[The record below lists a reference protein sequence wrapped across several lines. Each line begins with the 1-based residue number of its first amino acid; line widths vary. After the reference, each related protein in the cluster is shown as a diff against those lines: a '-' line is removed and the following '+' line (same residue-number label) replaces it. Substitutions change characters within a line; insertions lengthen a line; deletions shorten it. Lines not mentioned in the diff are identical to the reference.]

1 MPDAPV
7 LLKSLRSHFLGGREA
22 VASGLPVLRRQVVG
36 NGAARA
42 IDMNGSYCAG
52 QLYVQEYRLAEPR
65 HPHPV
70 LLWHGGGMS
79 GAQWES
85 TPDGRQGWLWRLLQS
100 GYDVFVADAPER
112 GRASWAMYPQIYDAA
127 PIFRSKEEAWH
138 LFRIGPADGYAPRG
152 QPRRAHPGQ
161 QFPADAFDTFA
172 KQFVPR
178 WLAHDAMALDAYS
191 ELLDLAGPCIVIGHS
206 QGGGYATQLA
216 RECPGPIRAVVAVE
230 PTGTPERVDGPLPP
244 NYWCGA
250 TTSPST
256 TPGNATAPRP
266 TLTGTPCGGPA
277 GAPTCSTCP
286 PPASPAIPISACWT
300 ATATASPNS
309 SSTGSTASTN
319 LRLETP

>member
-1 MPDAPV
+1 MPMSDAPV
-7 LLKSLRSHFLGGREA
+7 LLKSLRSHFLGGRE
-22 VASGLPVLRRQVVG
+22 VAAGGLPVLQKQVVG

-70 LLWHGGGMS
+70 LLWHGGGMT

-127 PIFRSKEEAWH
+127 PIFRSKEEAWQ
-138 LFRIGPADGYAPRG
+138 LFRIGPADGYAPAG
-152 QPRRAHPGQ
+152 QPRRAYPAQ
-161 QFPADAFDTFA
+161 QFPDDAFDAFA

-178 WLAHDAMALDAYS
+178 WLAHDAMALDAYRQ
-191 ELLDLAGPCIVIGHS
+191 LLDLAGPCIVIGHS

-216 RECPGPIRAVVAVE
+216 RECPGPIRAVVALE

-244 NYWCGA
+244 QLLVWGDHFDHNDTWRRYRAQTDAYWDALRRAGRRA
-250 TTSPST
+250 DVLDLPAAGIA
-256 TPGNATAPRP
+256 GNSHFCMLDR
-266 TLTGTPCGGPA
+266 
-277 GAPTCSTCP
+277 
-286 PPASPAIPISACWT
+286 
-300 ATATASPNS
+300 NS
-309 SSTGSTASTN
+309 DRIAELIVDWLNG
-319 LRLETP
+319 LD

>member
-138 LFRIGPADGYAPRG
+138 LFRIGPASGYAPRG
-152 QPRRAHPGQ
+152 QPRGAHPGQ

-178 WLAHDAMALDAYS
+178 WLAHDAMALDAYR

-230 PTGTPERVDGPLPP
+230 PTGTPERVDGSLPP
-244 NYWCGA
+244 QLLVWGDHFDHHDTWQRYRAQTDAYWDALRQAGRRA
-250 TTSPST
+250 DVLDLPAAGIA
-256 TPGNATAPRP
+256 GNSHFCMLDR
-266 TLTGTPCGGPA
+266 
-277 GAPTCSTCP
+277 
-286 PPASPAIPISACWT
+286 
-300 ATATASPNS
+300 NS
-309 SSTGSTASTN
+309 DRIAELIVDWLNG
-319 LRLETP
+319 LD

>member
-22 VASGLPVLRRQVVG
+22 MASGLPVLRRQVVG

-138 LFRIGPADGYAPRG
+138 LFRIGPANGYAPRG

-178 WLAHDAMALDAYS
+178 WLAHDAMALDAYR

-230 PTGTPERVDGPLPP
+230 PTGTPERVDGSLPP
-244 NYWCGA
+244 QLLVWGDHFDHHDTWQRYRAQTDAYWDALRRGGRRA
-250 TTSPST
+250 DVLNLPAAGIA
-256 TPGNATAPRP
+256 GNSHFCMLDR
-266 TLTGTPCGGPA
+266 
-277 GAPTCSTCP
+277 
-286 PPASPAIPISACWT
+286 
-300 ATATASPNS
+300 NS
-309 SSTGSTASTN
+309 DRIAELIVDWLNG
-319 LRLETP
+319 LD

>member
-22 VASGLPVLRRQVVG
+22 MASGLPVLRRQVVG

-138 LFRIGPADGYAPRG
+138 LFRIGPANGYAPRG

-230 PTGTPERVDGPLPP
+230 PTGTPERVDGSLPP
-244 NYWCGA
+244 QLLVWGDHFDHHDTWQRYRAQTDAYWNALRRAGRRA
-250 TTSPST
+250 DVLDLPAAGIA
-256 TPGNATAPRP
+256 GNSHFCMLDR
-266 TLTGTPCGGPA
+266 
-277 GAPTCSTCP
+277 
-286 PPASPAIPISACWT
+286 
-300 ATATASPNS
+300 NS
-309 SSTGSTASTN
+309 DRIAELIVDWLNG
-319 LRLETP
+319 LD

>member
-138 LFRIGPADGYAPRG
+138 LFRIGPANGYAPRG

-178 WLAHDAMALDAYS
+178 WLAHDAMALDAYR

-216 RECPGPIRAVVAVE
+216 REYPGPIRAVVAVE

-244 NYWCGA
+244 QLLVWGDHFDHNDTWRRYRAQTDAYWDALRRAGRRA
-250 TTSPST
+250 DLLDLPAAGIA
-256 TPGNATAPRP
+256 GNSHFCMLDR
-266 TLTGTPCGGPA
+266 
-277 GAPTCSTCP
+277 
-286 PPASPAIPISACWT
+286 
-300 ATATASPNS
+300 NS
-309 SSTGSTASTN
+309 DRIAELIVDWLNG
-319 LRLETP
+319 LD

>member
-244 NYWCGA
+244 PQLLVWGDHFDHHDTWQRYRAQTDAYWNALRRAGRRA
-250 TTSPST
+250 DVLDLPAAGIA
-256 TPGNATAPRP
+256 GNSHFCMLDR
-266 TLTGTPCGGPA
+266 
-277 GAPTCSTCP
+277 
-286 PPASPAIPISACWT
+286 
-300 ATATASPNS
+300 NS
-309 SSTGSTASTN
+309 DRIAELIVDWLNG
-319 LRLETP
+319 LD

>member
-52 QLYVQEYRLAEPR
+52 QLYVQEYRLVEPR

-138 LFRIGPADGYAPRG
+138 LFRIGPANGYAPRG

-178 WLAHDAMALDAYS
+178 WLAHDAMALDAYR

-230 PTGTPERVDGPLPP
+230 PTGTPERVDGSLPP
-244 NYWCGA
+244 QLLVWGDHFDHHDTWQRYRAQTDAYWDTLRRAGRRA
-250 TTSPST
+250 DVLDLPAAGIA
-256 TPGNATAPRP
+256 GNSHFCMLDR
-266 TLTGTPCGGPA
+266 
-277 GAPTCSTCP
+277 
-286 PPASPAIPISACWT
+286 
-300 ATATASPNS
+300 NS
-309 SSTGSTASTN
+309 DRIAELIVDWLNG
-319 LRLETP
+319 LD

>member
-7 LLKSLRSHFLGGREA
+7 LLKSLRSHFLGGRE
-22 VASGLPVLRRQVVG
+22 VAAGGLPVLRKQVVG

-42 IDMNGSYCAG
+42 VDMNGSYCAG

-65 HPHPV
+65 HALPV
-70 LLWHGGGMS
+70 LLWHGGGMT

-138 LFRIGPADGYAPRG
+138 LFRIGPADGYAPAG
-152 QPRRAHPGQ
+152 QPRRAHPAQ
-161 QFPADAFDTFA
+161 QFPDAAFDTFA

-178 WLAHDAMALDAYS
+178 WLAHDAMALDAYRQ
-191 ELLDLAGPCIVIGHS
+191 LLDLAGPCIVIGHS

-216 RECPGPIRAVVAVE
+216 REYPGPIRAVVAVE

-244 NYWCGA
+244 QLLVWGDHFDHNDTWRRYRAQTDAYWDALRRAGRRA
-250 TTSPST
+250 DVLDLPAAGIA
-256 TPGNATAPRP
+256 GNSHFCMLDR
-266 TLTGTPCGGPA
+266 
-277 GAPTCSTCP
+277 
-286 PPASPAIPISACWT
+286 
-300 ATATASPNS
+300 NS
-309 SSTGSTASTN
+309 DRIAELIVDWLNG
-319 LRLETP
+319 LD

>member
-178 WLAHDAMALDAYS
+178 WLAHDAMALDAYR

-244 NYWCGA
+244 QLLVWGDHFDHHDTWQRYRAQTDAYWNALRRAGRRA
-250 TTSPST
+250 DVLDLPAAGIA
-256 TPGNATAPRP
+256 GNSHFCMLDR
-266 TLTGTPCGGPA
+266 
-277 GAPTCSTCP
+277 
-286 PPASPAIPISACWT
+286 
-300 ATATASPNS
+300 NS
-309 SSTGSTASTN
+309 DRIAELIVDWLNG
-319 LRLETP
+319 LD

>member
-1 MPDAPV
+1 MPESPI
-7 LLKSLRSHFLGGREA
+7 LLKSLRSHFLGGHEVA
-22 VASGLPVLRRQVVG
+22 ASGLPVLRKQVVG

-70 LLWHGGGMS
+70 LLWHGGGMT

-112 GRASWAMYPQIYDAA
+112 GRASWAMYPQVYDSA

-138 LFRIGPADGYAPRG
+138 LFRIGPADGYAA
-152 QPRRAHPGQ
+152 RRPHPAQ
-161 QFPADAFDTFA
+161 QFPAEAFDTFA

-178 WLAHDAMALDAYS
+178 WLAHEAMALAAYRA
-191 ELLDLAGPCIVIGHS
+191 LLDLAGPCIVIGHS

-216 RECPGPIRAVVAVE
+216 RECPGPIRALVAVE
-230 PTGTPERVDGPLPP
+230 PTGTPGRVDGPLPP
-244 NYWCGA
+244 QLLVWGDHVDQHDTWRRYRAQTDAYWQALQRAGRRADVLDLPA
-250 TTSPST
+250 TGIA
-256 TPGNATAPRP
+256 GNSHFCMLDR
-266 TLTGTPCGGPA
+266 
-277 GAPTCSTCP
+277 
-286 PPASPAIPISACWT
+286 
-300 ATATASPNS
+300 NS
-309 SSTGSTASTN
+309 DRIAELIVDWLNS
-319 LRLETP
+319 LD

>member
-138 LFRIGPADGYAPRG
+138 LFRIGPANGYAPRG

-178 WLAHDAMALDAYS
+178 WLAHDAMALDAYR

-230 PTGTPERVDGPLPP
+230 PTGTPERVDGSLPP
-244 NYWCGA
+244 QLLVWGDHFDHHDTWQRYRAQTDAYWDALRRAGRRA
-250 TTSPST
+250 DVLDLPAAGIA
-256 TPGNATAPRP
+256 GNSHFCMLDR
-266 TLTGTPCGGPA
+266 
-277 GAPTCSTCP
+277 
-286 PPASPAIPISACWT
+286 
-300 ATATASPNS
+300 NS
-309 SSTGSTASTN
+309 DRIAELVVDWLNG
-319 LRLETP
+319 LD

>member
-1 MPDAPV
+1 MPDSPV

-138 LFRIGPADGYAPRG
+138 LFRIGPANGYAPHG

-178 WLAHDAMALDAYS
+178 WLAHDAMALDAYR

-230 PTGTPERVDGPLPP
+230 PTGTPERVDGSLPP
-244 NYWCGA
+244 QLLVWGDHFDHHDTWQRYRAQTDAYWDALRRAGRRA
-250 TTSPST
+250 DVLDLPAAGIA
-256 TPGNATAPRP
+256 GNSHFCMLDR
-266 TLTGTPCGGPA
+266 
-277 GAPTCSTCP
+277 
-286 PPASPAIPISACWT
+286 
-300 ATATASPNS
+300 NS
-309 SSTGSTASTN
+309 DRIAELIVDWLNG
-319 LRLETP
+319 LD

>member
-1 MPDAPV
+1 MPDAPI

-22 VASGLPVLRRQVVG
+22 MASGLPVLRRQVVG

-138 LFRIGPADGYAPRG
+138 LFRIGPANGYAPRG

-178 WLAHDAMALDAYS
+178 WLAHDAMALDAYR

-230 PTGTPERVDGPLPP
+230 PTGTPERVDGSLPP
-244 NYWCGA
+244 QLLVWGDHFDHHDTWQRYRAQTDAYWDALRRAGRRA
-250 TTSPST
+250 DVLDLPAAGIA
-256 TPGNATAPRP
+256 GNSHFCMLDR
-266 TLTGTPCGGPA
+266 
-277 GAPTCSTCP
+277 
-286 PPASPAIPISACWT
+286 
-300 ATATASPNS
+300 NS
-309 SSTGSTASTN
+309 DRIAELIVDWLNG
-319 LRLETP
+319 LD

>member
-7 LLKSLRSHFLGGREA
+7 LLKSLRSHFLGGREVA
-22 VASGLPVLRRQVVG
+22 ASGLPVLRRQVVG

-138 LFRIGPADGYAPRG
+138 LFRIGPANGYAPRG

-178 WLAHDAMALDAYS
+178 WLAHDAMALDAYR

-230 PTGTPERVDGPLPP
+230 PTGTPERVDGSLPP
-244 NYWCGA
+244 QLLLWGDHFAQHDTWQRYRAQTDAYWNALRRAGRRA
-250 TTSPST
+250 DVLDLPAAGIA
-256 TPGNATAPRP
+256 GNSHFCMLDR
-266 TLTGTPCGGPA
+266 
-277 GAPTCSTCP
+277 
-286 PPASPAIPISACWT
+286 
-300 ATATASPNS
+300 NS
-309 SSTGSTASTN
+309 DRIAELIVDWLNG
-319 LRLETP
+319 LD

>member
-1 MPDAPV
+1 MPDSPV

-100 GYDVFVADAPER
+100 GYDIFVADAPER

-138 LFRIGPADGYAPRG
+138 LFRIGPANGYAPRG

-178 WLAHDAMALDAYS
+178 WLAHDAMALDAYR

-230 PTGTPERVDGPLPP
+230 PTGTPERVDGSLPP
-244 NYWCGA
+244 QLLVWGDHFDHHDTWQRYRAQTDAYWDALRRAGRRA
-250 TTSPST
+250 DVLDLPAAGIA
-256 TPGNATAPRP
+256 GNSHFCMLDR
-266 TLTGTPCGGPA
+266 
-277 GAPTCSTCP
+277 
-286 PPASPAIPISACWT
+286 
-300 ATATASPNS
+300 NS
-309 SSTGSTASTN
+309 DRIAELIVDWLNG
-319 LRLETP
+319 LD

>member
-138 LFRIGPADGYAPRG
+138 LFRIGPANGYAPRG

-178 WLAHDAMALDAYS
+178 WLAHDAMALDAYRQ
-191 ELLDLAGPCIVIGHS
+191 LLDLAGPCIVIGHS

-230 PTGTPERVDGPLPP
+230 PTGTPERVDGSLPP
-244 NYWCGA
+244 QLLVWGDHFDHHDTWQRYRAQTDAYWDALRRAGRRA
-250 TTSPST
+250 DVLDLPAAGIA
-256 TPGNATAPRP
+256 GNSHFCMLDR
-266 TLTGTPCGGPA
+266 
-277 GAPTCSTCP
+277 
-286 PPASPAIPISACWT
+286 
-300 ATATASPNS
+300 NS
-309 SSTGSTASTN
+309 DRIAELIVDWLNG
-319 LRLETP
+319 LD

>member
-230 PTGTPERVDGPLPP
+230 PTGTPERVDGSLPP
-244 NYWCGA
+244 QLLVWGDHFDHHDTWQRYRAQTDAYWDALRRAGRRA
-250 TTSPST
+250 DVLDLPAAGIA
-256 TPGNATAPRP
+256 GNSHFCMLDR
-266 TLTGTPCGGPA
+266 
-277 GAPTCSTCP
+277 
-286 PPASPAIPISACWT
+286 
-300 ATATASPNS
+300 NS
-309 SSTGSTASTN
+309 DRIAELIVDWLNG
-319 LRLETP
+319 LD

>member
-22 VASGLPVLRRQVVG
+22 MASGLPVLRRQVVG

-138 LFRIGPADGYAPRG
+138 LFRIGPANGYAPRG

-178 WLAHDAMALDAYS
+178 WLAHDAMALDAYR

-230 PTGTPERVDGPLPP
+230 PTGTPERVDGSLPP
-244 NYWCGA
+244 QLLVWGDHFDHHDTWQRYRAQTDAYWDALRRAGRRA
-250 TTSPST
+250 DVLDLPAAGIA
-256 TPGNATAPRP
+256 GNSHFCMLDR
-266 TLTGTPCGGPA
+266 
-277 GAPTCSTCP
+277 
-286 PPASPAIPISACWT
+286 
-300 ATATASPNS
+300 NS
-309 SSTGSTASTN
+309 DRIAELIVDWLNG
-319 LRLETP
+319 LD

>member
-1 MPDAPV
+1 MSDAPV
-7 LLKSLRSHFLGGREA
+7 LLKSLRSHFLGGREVA
-22 VASGLPVLRRQVVG
+22 ASGLPVLQKQVVG

-70 LLWHGGGMS
+70 LLWHGGGMT

-127 PIFRSKEEAWH
+127 PIFRSKEEAWQ
-138 LFRIGPADGYAPRG
+138 LFRIGPADGYAPAG
-152 QPRRAHPGQ
+152 QPRRVYPAQ
-161 QFPADAFDTFA
+161 QFPDDAFDAFA

-178 WLAHDAMALDAYS
+178 WLAHDAMALDAYRQ
-191 ELLDLAGPCIVIGHS
+191 LLDLAGPCIVIGHS

-216 RECPGPIRAVVAVE
+216 RECPGPIRAVVALE
-230 PTGTPERVDGPLPP
+230 PTGTPARVDGPLPP
-244 NYWCGA
+244 QLLVWGDHFDHNDTWRRYRAQTDAYWDALRRAGRRA
-250 TTSPST
+250 DVLDLPAAGIA
-256 TPGNATAPRP
+256 GNSHFCMLDR
-266 TLTGTPCGGPA
+266 
-277 GAPTCSTCP
+277 
-286 PPASPAIPISACWT
+286 
-300 ATATASPNS
+300 NS
-309 SSTGSTASTN
+309 DRIAELIVDWLNG
-319 LRLETP
+319 LD

>member
-138 LFRIGPADGYAPRG
+138 LFRIGPANGYAPRG

-178 WLAHDAMALDAYS
+178 WLAHDAMALDAYR

-230 PTGTPERVDGPLPP
+230 PTGTPERVDGSLPP
-244 NYWCGA
+244 QLLVWGDHFDHHDTWQRYRAQTDAYWDALRRAGRRA
-250 TTSPST
+250 DVLDLPAAGIA
-256 TPGNATAPRP
+256 GNSHFCMLDR
-266 TLTGTPCGGPA
+266 
-277 GAPTCSTCP
+277 
-286 PPASPAIPISACWT
+286 
-300 ATATASPNS
+300 NS
-309 SSTGSTASTN
+309 DRIAELIVDWLNG
-319 LRLETP
+319 LD

>member
-7 LLKSLRSHFLGGREA
+7 LLKSLRSHFLGGRET

-79 GAQWES
+79 GAQRES

-138 LFRIGPADGYAPRG
+138 LFRIGPADGYAPSG

-178 WLAHDAMALDAYS
+178 WLAHDAMALDAYR

-230 PTGTPERVDGPLPP
+230 PTGTPERVDGSLPP
-244 NYWCGA
+244 QLLVWGDHFDQHDTWQRYRAQTDAYWDALRRAGRRA
-250 TTSPST
+250 DVLDLPAAGIA
-256 TPGNATAPRP
+256 GNSHFCMLDR
-266 TLTGTPCGGPA
+266 
-277 GAPTCSTCP
+277 
-286 PPASPAIPISACWT
+286 
-300 ATATASPNS
+300 NS
-309 SSTGSTASTN
+309 DRIAELIVDWLNG
-319 LRLETP
+319 LD

>member
-1 MPDAPV
+1 MPMPDSPV

-138 LFRIGPADGYAPRG
+138 LFRIGPANGYAPRG

-178 WLAHDAMALDAYS
+178 WLAHDAMALDAYR

-230 PTGTPERVDGPLPP
+230 PTGTPERVDGSLPP
-244 NYWCGA
+244 QLLVWGDHFDHHDTWQRYRAQTDAYWDALRRAGRRA
-250 TTSPST
+250 DVLDLPAAGIA
-256 TPGNATAPRP
+256 GNSHFCMLDR
-266 TLTGTPCGGPA
+266 
-277 GAPTCSTCP
+277 
-286 PPASPAIPISACWT
+286 
-300 ATATASPNS
+300 NS
-309 SSTGSTASTN
+309 DRIAELIVDWLNG
-319 LRLETP
+319 LD

>member
-138 LFRIGPADGYAPRG
+138 LFRIGPANGYAPRG

-178 WLAHDAMALDAYS
+178 WLAHDAMALDAYR

-230 PTGTPERVDGPLPP
+230 PTGTPERVDGSLPP
-244 NYWCGA
+244 QLLVWGDHFDHHDTWQRYRAQTDAYWNALRRAGRRA
-250 TTSPST
+250 DVLDLPAAGIA
-256 TPGNATAPRP
+256 GNSHFCMLDR
-266 TLTGTPCGGPA
+266 
-277 GAPTCSTCP
+277 
-286 PPASPAIPISACWT
+286 
-300 ATATASPNS
+300 NS
-309 SSTGSTASTN
+309 DRIAELIVDWLNG
-319 LRLETP
+319 LD

>member
-1 MPDAPV
+1 MSDAPV
-7 LLKSLRSHFLGGREA
+7 LLKSLRSHFLGGRET

-52 QLYVQEYRLAEPR
+52 QLYAQEYRLANPR

-112 GRASWAMYPQIYDAA
+112 GRASWAMYPHIYDAA

-138 LFRIGPADGYAPRG
+138 LFRIGPADGYAPPG
-152 QPRRAHPGQ
+152 QPRRVHPAQ

-178 WLAHDAMALDAYS
+178 WLAHDAMALDAYR
-191 ELLDLAGPCIVIGHS
+191 ELLDLAGPCIVIAHS

-216 RECPGPIRAVVAVE
+216 RECPGPIRALVAVE

-244 NYWCGA
+244 QLLVWGDHFDQHDTWQRYRAQTDAYWNALRRAGRRA
-250 TTSPST
+250 DVLDLPAAGIA
-256 TPGNATAPRP
+256 GNSHFCMLDR
-266 TLTGTPCGGPA
+266 
-277 GAPTCSTCP
+277 
-286 PPASPAIPISACWT
+286 
-300 ATATASPNS
+300 NS
-309 SSTGSTASTN
+309 DRIAELIVDWLNG
-319 LRLETP
+319 LD

>member
-1 MPDAPV
+1 MSDAPV
-7 LLKSLRSHFLGGREA
+7 LLKSLRSHFLGGREVA
-22 VASGLPVLRRQVVG
+22 ASGLPVLQKQVVG

-70 LLWHGGGMS
+70 LLWHGGGMT

-127 PIFRSKEEAWH
+127 PIFRSKEEAWQ
-138 LFRIGPADGYAPRG
+138 LFRIGPADGYAPAG
-152 QPRRAHPGQ
+152 QPRRAYPAQ
-161 QFPADAFDTFA
+161 QFPDDAFDAFA

-178 WLAHDAMALDAYS
+178 WLAHDAMALDAYRQ
-191 ELLDLAGPCIVIGHS
+191 LLDLAGPCIVIGHS

-216 RECPGPIRAVVAVE
+216 RECPGPIRAVVALE

-244 NYWCGA
+244 QLLVWGDHFDHNDTWRRYRAQTDAYWDALRRAGRRA
-250 TTSPST
+250 DVLDLPAAGIA
-256 TPGNATAPRP
+256 GNSHFCMLDR
-266 TLTGTPCGGPA
+266 
-277 GAPTCSTCP
+277 
-286 PPASPAIPISACWT
+286 
-300 ATATASPNS
+300 NS
-309 SSTGSTASTN
+309 DRIAELIVDWLNG
-319 LRLETP
+319 LD

>member
-22 VASGLPVLRRQVVG
+22 MASGLPVLRRQVVG

-138 LFRIGPADGYAPRG
+138 LFRIGPANGYAPRG

-178 WLAHDAMALDAYS
+178 WLAHDAMALDAYRQ
-191 ELLDLAGPCIVIGHS
+191 LLDLAGPCIVIGHS

-230 PTGTPERVDGPLPP
+230 PTGTPERVDGSLPP
-244 NYWCGA
+244 QLLVWGDHFDQHDTWQRYRAQTDAYWDALRRAGRRA
-250 TTSPST
+250 DVLDLPAAGIA
-256 TPGNATAPRP
+256 GNSHFCMLDR
-266 TLTGTPCGGPA
+266 
-277 GAPTCSTCP
+277 
-286 PPASPAIPISACWT
+286 
-300 ATATASPNS
+300 NS
-309 SSTGSTASTN
+309 DRIAELIVDWLNG
-319 LRLETP
+319 LD

>member
-178 WLAHDAMALDAYS
+178 WLAHEAMALDAYR

-230 PTGTPERVDGPLPP
+230 PTGTPERVDGSLPP
-244 NYWCGA
+244 QLLVWGDHFDHHDTWQRYRAQTDAYWDALRRAGRRA
-250 TTSPST
+250 DVLDLPAAGIA
-256 TPGNATAPRP
+256 GNSHFCMLDR
-266 TLTGTPCGGPA
+266 
-277 GAPTCSTCP
+277 
-286 PPASPAIPISACWT
+286 
-300 ATATASPNS
+300 NS
-309 SSTGSTASTN
+309 DRIAELIVDWLNG
-319 LRLETP
+319 LD

>member
-22 VASGLPVLRRQVVG
+22 MASGLPVLRRQVVG

-178 WLAHDAMALDAYS
+178 WLAHDAMALDAYR

-230 PTGTPERVDGPLPP
+230 PTGTPERVDGSLPP
-244 NYWCGA
+244 QLLVWGDHFDQHDTWQRYRAQTDAYWDALRRAGRRA
-250 TTSPST
+250 DVLDLPAAGIA
-256 TPGNATAPRP
+256 GNSHFCMLDR
-266 TLTGTPCGGPA
+266 
-277 GAPTCSTCP
+277 
-286 PPASPAIPISACWT
+286 
-300 ATATASPNS
+300 NS
-309 SSTGSTASTN
+309 DRIAELIVDWLNG
-319 LRLETP
+319 LD

>member
-1 MPDAPV
+1 MPDSPV

-138 LFRIGPADGYAPRG
+138 LFRIGPANGYAPRG
-152 QPRRAHPGQ
+152 QPRGVHPGQ

-178 WLAHDAMALDAYS
+178 WLAHDAMALDAYR

-230 PTGTPERVDGPLPP
+230 PTGTPERVDGSLPP
-244 NYWCGA
+244 QLLVWGDHFDHHDTWQRYRAQTDAYWDALRRAGRRA
-250 TTSPST
+250 DVLDLPAAGIA
-256 TPGNATAPRP
+256 GNSHFCMLDR
-266 TLTGTPCGGPA
+266 
-277 GAPTCSTCP
+277 
-286 PPASPAIPISACWT
+286 
-300 ATATASPNS
+300 NS
-309 SSTGSTASTN
+309 DRIAELIVDWLNG
-319 LRLETP
+319 LD

>member
-1 MPDAPV
+1 MSDAPV
-7 LLKSLRSHFLGGREA
+7 LLKSLRSHFLSGREVA
-22 VASGLPVLRRQVVG
+22 ASGLPVLQKQVVG

-70 LLWHGGGMS
+70 LLWHGGGMT

-127 PIFRSKEEAWH
+127 PIFRSKEEAWQ
-138 LFRIGPADGYAPRG
+138 LFRIGPADGYAPAG
-152 QPRRAHPGQ
+152 QPRRAYPAQ
-161 QFPADAFDTFA
+161 QFPDDAFDAFA

-178 WLAHDAMALDAYS
+178 WLAHDAMALDAYRQ
-191 ELLDLAGPCIVIGHS
+191 LLDLAGPCIVIGHS

-216 RECPGPIRAVVAVE
+216 RECPGPIRAVVALE

-244 NYWCGA
+244 QLLVWGDHFDHNDTWRRYRAQTDAYWDALRRAGRRA
-250 TTSPST
+250 DVLDLPAAGIA
-256 TPGNATAPRP
+256 GNSHFCMLDR
-266 TLTGTPCGGPA
+266 
-277 GAPTCSTCP
+277 
-286 PPASPAIPISACWT
+286 
-300 ATATASPNS
+300 NS
-309 SSTGSTASTN
+309 DRIAELIVDWLNG
-319 LRLETP
+319 LD

>member
-1 MPDAPV
+1 MSDAPV
-7 LLKSLRSHFLGGREA
+7 LLKSLRSHFLGGRE
-22 VASGLPVLRRQVVG
+22 VAAGGLPVLQKQVVG

-70 LLWHGGGMS
+70 LLWHGGGMT

-127 PIFRSKEEAWH
+127 PIFRSKEEAWQ
-138 LFRIGPADGYAPRG
+138 LFRIGPADGYAPAG
-152 QPRRAHPGQ
+152 QPRRAYPAQ
-161 QFPADAFDTFA
+161 QFPDDAFDAFA

-178 WLAHDAMALDAYS
+178 WLAHDAMALDAYRQ
-191 ELLDLAGPCIVIGHS
+191 LLDLAGPCIVIGHS

-216 RECPGPIRAVVAVE
+216 RECPGPIRAVVALE

-244 NYWCGA
+244 QLLVWGDHFDHNDTWRRYRAQTDAYWDALRRAGRRA
-250 TTSPST
+250 DVLDLPAAGIA
-256 TPGNATAPRP
+256 GNSHFCMLDR
-266 TLTGTPCGGPA
+266 
-277 GAPTCSTCP
+277 
-286 PPASPAIPISACWT
+286 
-300 ATATASPNS
+300 NS
-309 SSTGSTASTN
+309 DRIAELIVDWLNG
-319 LRLETP
+319 RD